1 MKSINPTREGLARF
15 REELPKNTPV
25 VMLNLLKFREKA
37 LYPSGAG
44 FQDCSGRQAYRRYA
58 DIALEQLSAIGGKA
72 IWMSKAVSSLI
83 APEGETWDE
92 VLLVRYPSS
101 EAFLK
106 MLQVPEYLVATIHR
120 EAALEDSRLIATIEI
135 FTEMA

>member
-37 LYPSGAG
+37 LYPLGTG

-58 DIALEQLSAIGGKA
+58 DTALEQLSAIGGKA
-72 IWMSKAVSSLI
+72 IWMSKAMSSLI

-101 EAFLK
+101 EAFLA
-106 MLQVPEYLVATIHR
+106 MLQVPEYLAATIHR

>member
-37 LYPSGAG
+37 LYPSGTG

-72 IWMSKAVSSLI
+72 IWMSKAMSSLI

-106 MLQVPEYLVATIHR
+106 MLQVPEYLAATVHR

>member
-37 LYPSGAG
+37 LYPSGTG

-58 DIALEQLSAIGGKA
+58 DIALEHLSAIGGKA
-72 IWMSKAVSSLI
+72 IWMSKAMSSLI

-106 MLQVPEYLVATIHR
+106 MLQVPEYLAATIHR
-120 EAALEDSRLIATIEI
+120 EASLEDSRLIATIEI

>member
-106 MLQVPEYLVATIHR
+106 MLQVPEYLAATVHR